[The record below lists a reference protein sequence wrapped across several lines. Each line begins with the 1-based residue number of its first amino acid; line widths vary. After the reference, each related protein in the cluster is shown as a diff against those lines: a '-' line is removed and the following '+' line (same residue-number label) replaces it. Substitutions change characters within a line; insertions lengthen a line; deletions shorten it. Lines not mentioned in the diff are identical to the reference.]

1 MRVLVLGGGVI
12 GVSTAY
18 YLARAGHE
26 VELVDRQSGP
36 ALETSFANAG
46 EVSPGYSAPWAGPG
60 VPLKAIKWMLMQH
73 SPLVVWPLLDPAM
86 WRWGAMML
94 ANCTARAYAVNKSRM
109 VPIAEYSRDCLKAL
123 RAETGIAYDERTQ
136 GTLQLFRTQKQLDGI
151 AGDVE
156 VLRQYGVPFEV
167 LDRAGFCAVEPALRH
182 TQEKFVGAL
191 RLPGDETGD
200 CFKFTTRLA
209 EMAMALGARMRWNT
223 RIQQLQVGGGAVTG
237 VHTDAGLLQADK
249 VVLALGSHSPLLLK
263 PAGLDIP
270 VYPVKGYSITVPIT
284 DAACAPES
292 TIMDETHKVAVTRMG
307 DRIRVG
313 GTAELAG
320 YSLNLREARRGTLE
334 HVVSDL
340 FPKGGDVSK
349 ASFWCGLRPMTPDGT
364 PIVGATPL
372 ANLLLATGHGTLG
385 WTMAA
390 GTGRVIADLVSG
402 RQPEIDISELGMAR
416 YQRSWS
422 GSGGARM
429 RPATA

>member
-1 MRVLVLGGGVI
+1 MKVLVLGGGVI
-12 GVSTAY
+12 GVSVAY

-36 ALETSFANAG
+36 ALETSFGNAG
-46 EVSPGYSAPWAGPG
+46 EVSPGYSSPWAGPG

-73 SPLVVWPLLDPAM
+73 SPLVVWPMLDPAM

-94 ANCTARAYAVNKSRM
+94 ANCTAGAYALNKSRM

-123 RAETGIAYDERTQ
+123 RAETGISYDERTL

-151 AGDVE
+151 GGDVAI
-156 VLRQYGVPFEV
+156 LRQYGVPFEV
-167 LDRAGFCAVEPALRH
+167 LDRAGFCQVEPALKL
-182 TQEKFVGAL
+182 TQKKFVGAL

-200 CFKFTTRLA
+200 CFKFTNRLA
-209 EMAMALGARMRWNT
+209 ELAAALGVKFRWNT
-223 RIQQLQVGGGAVTG
+223 RIEALQVGGGAITG
-237 VHTDAGLLQADK
+237 VFTEAGLLTAER
-249 VVLALGSHSPLLLK
+249 VVVALGSHSPGLLA
-263 PAGLDIP
+263 PVGLRIP

-284 DAACAPES
+284 EAQYAPES
-292 TIMDETHKVAVTRMG
+292 TIMDESHKVAVTRLG

-320 YSLNLREARRGTLE
+320 YSLNLREARRATLN

-340 FPKGGDVSK
+340 FPRGGDVSK

-364 PIVGATPL
+364 PIIGNTPVQ
-372 ANLLLATGHGTLG
+372 NLLLATGHGTLG

-390 GTGRVIADLVSG
+390 GTGRVIADIVSG
-402 RQPEIDISELGMAR
+402 KPPDIDITGLGMAR
-416 YQRSWS
+416 Y
-422 GSGGARM
+422 G
-429 RPATA
+429 